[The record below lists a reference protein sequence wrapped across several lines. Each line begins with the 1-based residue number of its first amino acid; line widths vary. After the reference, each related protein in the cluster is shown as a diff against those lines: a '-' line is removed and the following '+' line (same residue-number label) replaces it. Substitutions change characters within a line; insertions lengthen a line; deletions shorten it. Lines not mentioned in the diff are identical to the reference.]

1 MLKPCTYNELLYGW
15 SYSINLAFCQFSRG
29 FYVKLQ
35 PLIEKRYMFAY
46 LEGDLT
52 YKSPSLLYIAVQGVG
67 YEVNI
72 TLQTFSKIQHL
83 EKCRLYT
90 HLQVR
95 EDAWVLYG
103 FADEQ
108 ERETFRQ
115 LLGISGVGAATARL
129 ILSSLRPDELSRI
142 IATEDVNSLQKVKG
156 IGAKTAQRIILELK
170 GKLNVLPQDVIIAG
184 SSHNTIT
191 NDALFA
197 LVNLGIAKAAAQA
210 AINKVEDADS
220 LSVEDIIK
228 KALRLL

>member
-1 MLKPCTYNELLYGW
+1 
-15 SYSINLAFCQFSRG
+15 
-29 FYVKLQ
+29 
-35 PLIEKRYMFAY
+35 MFAY

-90 HLQVR
+90 HLQIR

-129 ILSSLRPDELSRI
+129 ILSSLRPEELSRI